1 MGRAAASHVLALLFL
16 LFSLPKAAALHGQLT
31 GATGRV
37 PQTLNG
43 MSGGLGLL
51 PDVVLEALVSD
62 GVLPEKGDGGGNEAQ
77 PPLPGAHPWLR
88 ELLLFLNVTTRLQST
103 QNRIA
108 EEPKGPQCPGGTCGA
123 SDVCTGGRRGSA
135 CARLS
140 LQHVCSTYTCADVE
154 HGDSVARVQNVH
166 ICTAVTAH
174 VWSLTTALPRP
185 DPHGGRK
192 G

>member
-1 MGRAAASHVLALLFL
+1 MGFLWGVAAVLESEAPAPLVHGPSGCVSCAGSVLFL

-88 ELLLFLNVTTRLQST
+88 ELFLFLNVTTRLQST

-108 EEPKGPQCPGGTCGA
+108 EEPKGPRCPGGTCGA
-123 SDVCTGGRRGSA
+123 SDVCTGGQA
-135 CARLS
+135 WKF
-140 LQHVCSTYTCADVE
+140 TCTSPPA
-154 HGDSVARVQNVH
+154 
-166 ICTAVTAH
+166 AH
-174 VWSLTTALPRP
+174 V
-185 DPHGGRK
+185 
-192 G
+192 